1 MDDHFILEIENNI
14 SEDICKQIIR
24 RFENDPFKEQSKIG
38 TTIDGEGSIDLR
50 RRNSKEICI
59 SPKKEWNDI
68 DKILKD
74 ALGEGIKLY
83 RKEIEK
89 KIKVVGEDPHFLLG
103 DCLMQGVSDH
113 GYIVQRVEK
122 DSWFRWHHDSSYNHQ
137 ILTVIWYLNTMDI
150 SNGGRTEFISGRKVL
165 PKVGKLLIFPS
176 TWTNIHCGSLVRNQY
191 KYICTTGIYVNNS
204 KTR

>member
-14 SEDICKQIIR
+14 PDDICKQIIE
-24 RFENDPFKEQSKIG
+24 RFENDPNKEQSKIG
-38 TTIDGEGSIDLR
+38 TTIDNEGIIDLS

-59 SPKKEWNDI
+59 SPKQRWNDI

-74 ALGEGIKLY
+74 AIGEGLRLY

-89 KIKVVGEDPHFLLG
+89 KIQMVGEDPNFLMKY
-103 DCLMQGVSDH
+103 LMQDVTDH
-113 GYIVQRVEK
+113 GYVVQRVEK
-122 DSWFRWHHDSSYNHQ
+122 DSWFRWHHDSTYNDNM
-137 ILTVIWYLNTMDI
+137 LTVIWYLNTVDI

-176 TWTNIHCGSLVRNQY
+176 TWTNLHCGSWVRNQY
-191 KYICTTGIYVNNS
+191 KYICTTSIYVKRL
-204 KTR
+204 KTK